1 MTFLSNRTPVGIAAR
16 ILRVIL
22 GVIFVYAAWIKLR
35 EPWAMFA
42 ISIDSYQI
50 LPMWAVEIVARALPW
65 FELLLGVLLIAGL
78 WRGVSAAAAS
88 LLLAVFFSLMV
99 RALAKGMQIDCGC
112 FGPGERLS
120 WVTLLRDGALLASS
134 LFVVGQ
140 ASWPVLRHRFTGQ
153 RAAPPNPA
161 EYCAPFAGSGHKE

>member
-1 MTFLSNRTPVGIAAR
+1 MTFLSNKTPTGIAAW

-50 LPMWAVEIVARALPW
+50 LPMGAVEMVARALPW

-120 WVTLLRDGALLASS
+120 WVTLLRDGALLAGS
-134 LFVVGQ
+134 LFVT
-140 ASWPVLRHRFTGQ
+140 WK
-153 RAAPPNPA
+153 
-161 EYCAPFAGSGHKE
+161 AGFSPRGA